1 MCSSC
6 RVITVHFAMCLQLS
20 VQRVT
25 KEAKDLRECKVMYN
39 LENSIL
45 ISPNLPLSYYDMR
58 VSNVYNKLTKY
69 ICNTYTVI
77 LFSRLACARN

>member
-1 MCSSC
+1 
-6 RVITVHFAMCLQLS
+6 MCLQLS

-25 KEAKDLRECKVMYN
+25 KEAEDLRECKVMYN

-45 ISPNLPLSYYDMR
+45 FSPNLPLSYYHIR
-58 VSNVYNKLTKY
+58 VSNVYNKLTIENCICIY

-77 LFSRLACARN
+77 LFSLLACASN